1 MIAYMSTEMSHRE
14 VAPGK
19 VLITLSGKIMMGAG
33 GDEIVPLVEELLRQG
48 NRILIFDI
56 SEVKALD
63 STGVGHFIVSF
74 NKAAAAGGEMRIA
87 GATGHVF
94 QTFHVSLL
102 DQIFP
107 FFGNAEEAVAA

>member
-1 MIAYMSTEMSHRE
+1 MTTEMSHRE

-33 GDEIVPLVEELLRQG
+33 GSEIVPLVEELLREG
-48 NRILIFDI
+48 KRIIVFDI
-56 SEVKALD
+56 TGVKALD

-74 NKAAAAGGEMRIA
+74 NKAAALGGEMRIA

-107 FFGNAEEAVAA
+107 FFSTPEEALAG

>member
-1 MIAYMSTEMSHRE
+1 MTTEMTQRE

-19 VLITLSGKIMMGAG
+19 VLITLAGKIMMGAG
-33 GDEIVPLVEELLRQG
+33 GAEIVPTVDSLLKEGKRV
-48 NRILIFDI
+48 IVFDL
-56 SEVKALD
+56 SAVTALD

-74 NKAAAAGGEMRIA
+74 NKITALGGEMRMV

-107 FFGNAEEAVAA
+107 FYATVDEAVA